1 MITIGKLYVETVEK
15 QVRLCAKIT
24 IHDRSTVLW
33 FGVEEQYAQYFTHR
47 ADPFV
52 LAMLGTAMR
61 RGMDIR
67 CEDSVSPRLMY
78 QLQTSYIPT
87 LVGVERAKPVRIQ
100 APSAD
105 VAQKN
110 AGARATGFTGGVDS
124 LYTIM
129 RHTGDAVLP
138 DFKLTHVTVMNV
150 GAFKGTN
157 YRKKFRRACEYAA
170 GFAAEQGLEL
180 VCIDTNFNEAL
191 QTSKSVDGL
200 HSFAGE
206 LPYRIFAAAHA
217 LSGLFSEYYLS
228 SEVAFRQ
235 FTLYKQIP
243 EEDISYFD
251 LFTALACST
260 DNLRCHC
267 VGGEASRMEKIAALS
282 DWEPSYRWLHACF
295 TAEGNCGVCRKCVM
309 AQTVLYCLGK
319 LERYRAVYDIEAFY
333 QNREAF
339 LTRALMH
346 TGHPYEE
353 GMEELLRKH
362 VTVTPQMEQKARIL
376 EAAVR
381 ATDRYFK
388 GKDTDVPFAW
398 KGGQPLDT

>member
-1 MITIGKLYVETVEK
+1 MITIGKLYVEAVDD
-15 QVRLCAKIT
+15 QMRLCAKVT
-24 IHDRSTVLW
+24 IHDRSTVIW
-33 FGVEEQYAQYFTHR
+33 FGVEERYAQYFTDR

-52 LAMLGTAMR
+52 LAMIGTAMR

-67 CEDSVSPRLMY
+67 CEDAVSQRLLY
-78 QLQTSYIPT
+78 QLQTSYIPA
-87 LVGVERAKPVRIQ
+87 LVGVGRAKPVRIY
-100 APSAD
+100 APFACDEKMS
-105 VAQKN
+105 

-129 RHTGDAVLP
+129 RHTGDAVPP
-138 DFKLTHVTVMNV
+138 DFRLTHVTVMNV

-157 YRKKFRRACEYAA
+157 YRNAFQRACKYAEA
-170 GFAAEQGLEL
+170 FAAEQGLEF
-180 VCIDTNFNEAL
+180 VHIDTNFNEVL
-191 QTSKSVDGL
+191 QSSKSVNGL

-206 LPYRIFAAAHA
+206 LPYRIFAAAHV
-217 LSGLFSEYYLS
+217 LSRLFSEYYLS

-267 VGGEASRMEKIAALS
+267 TGGEVSRLEKLEALS
-282 DWEPSYRWLHACF
+282 EWEPSYRWLHACF
-295 TAEGNCGVCRKCVM
+295 SAEGNCGVCRKCVM
-309 AQTVLYCLGK
+309 AQIVFYCLGK
-319 LERYRAVYDIEAFY
+319 LERYHAVYDIERFY
-333 QNREAF
+333 QNKDAF
-339 LTRALMH
+339 LARALMH

-362 VTVTPQMEQKARIL
+362 VTVTPQMEQKARML

-381 ATDRYFK
+381 ATGRYFM

-398 KGGQPLDT
+398 KGGPHPDA